1 MVGKYPAIRLAMR
14 TLGSLNSSRTH
25 LKMKKIYPGLMLMAL
40 AVVLHACSA
49 ESPQEEEDL
58 YAGALLGN
66 EKITVDPVAME
77 DRVLELENRH
87 RADLGL
93 APLEEFPAVHKYAEA
108 HNEYMISKND
118 ISHNNFDARAE
129 KVAEASNAKVVS
141 ENVARYYYTA
151 ERVLEGWLESSSH
164 RKALEG
170 EYTHTTVSV
179 LLDKAGRP
187 YFTQLFLKL

>member
-1 MVGKYPAIRLAMR
+1 CGDFMVGQSPNIRLAMR

-25 LKMKKIYPGLMLMAL
+25 LKMKKIHPGLMLMAL
-40 AVVLHACSA
+40 ALVLLGCSA

-66 EKITVDPVAME
+66 EKITVDPTAME
-77 DRVLELENRH
+77 DRVIELENLH
-87 RADLGL
+87 RASKGL
-93 APLEEFPAVHKYAEA
+93 NPLEEFPAVQKYAEA
-108 HNEYMISKND
+108 HNEYMISKNG
-118 ISHNNFDARAE
+118 ISHDNFDSRAE

-141 ENVARYYYTA
+141 ENVARHYYTA

-170 EYTHTTVSV
+170 DFTHTTISI
-179 LLDKAGRP
+179 LLDKAGR
-187 YFTQLFLKL
+187 